1 MKITEILPQK
11 KKKDRFNLY
20 IDDEFF
26 CGISSLTL
34 TKENLYKGLDIDD
47 ERLDKVLSLELENQ
61 VFERVLNNISN
72 NPKTEFQVVRYIKH
86 LFFKKKGD
94 WFAKGVEI
102 DEKKIL
108 ENVVKRLKD
117 YNFLDD
123 ESYARMFVEGR
134 IKNKPRG
141 KMVLISELR
150 RKGISKDTAQRVCDE
165 LVQDEYA
172 LLNKIYTKRYGE
184 EKLTKQDTKKIQY
197 LQRKG
202 FSWDL
207 IQTLITDDTGE

>member
-1 MKITEILPQK
+1 MKITEISQQK
-11 KKKDRFNLY
+11 NKKDRFNLY
-20 IDDEFF
+20 IDNDFF
-26 CGISSLTL
+26 CGISALTL
-34 TKENLYKGLDIDD
+34 TRENLYVGLELEED
-47 ERLDKVLSLELENQ
+47 RLNEILSLELENQ

-72 NPKTEFQVVRYIKH
+72 NSKTEFQVRRYIKD

-94 WFAKGVEI
+94 WFSKGIEVNEL
-102 DEKKIL
+102 EIL
-108 ENVVKRLKD
+108 ENVIKRLKD

-123 ESYARMFVEGR
+123 ESYARIFVESR

-141 KMVLISELR
+141 KIVLINELR
-150 RKGISKDTAQRVCDE
+150 KKGISKNIAQRVCDE
-165 LVQDEYA
+165 LIEDELF
-172 LLNKIYTKRYGE
+172 LLKKIYEKKYGE
-184 EKLTKQDTKKIQY
+184 ENLTVKDQKKIQY